1 MPENIFYRAKRTAA
15 ALFSRRCVSCGKTF
29 SGKQC
34 LCAECTKKLKPVKS
48 FFCEEYLACAAYS
61 YEAPARDVMLRFKFN
76 DDYESCIDTLSDWL
90 CAGFDKYLSD
100 ESFDFAVSVP
110 AFGAKPRMELF
121 VRNFAR
127 RRGLCYRP
135 ELLFKIRPTE
145 KQHRLSASER
155 RTNLRGAFAASAAV
169 CGKKILLIDDIYTT
183 GSTVCECTRALCAAG
198 ASTVCVLTVLK
209 TED

>member
-100 ESFDFAVSVP
+100 ESFSFGILHGGAGFATVRSCFSKSVP
-110 AFGAKPRMELF
+110 PKSSTGFPPENAAQTSVALLRQAPQFAERKFCLLTIFIPPAAPCAN
-121 VRNFAR
+121 VPAHFAR
-127 RRGLCYRP
+127 QAQAR
-135 ELLFKIRPTE
+135 F
-145 KQHRLSASER
+145 
-155 RTNLRGAFAASAAV
+155 AFSR
-169 CGKKILLIDDIYTT
+169 C
-183 GSTVCECTRALCAAG
+183 
-198 ASTVCVLTVLK
+198 
-209 TED
+209 